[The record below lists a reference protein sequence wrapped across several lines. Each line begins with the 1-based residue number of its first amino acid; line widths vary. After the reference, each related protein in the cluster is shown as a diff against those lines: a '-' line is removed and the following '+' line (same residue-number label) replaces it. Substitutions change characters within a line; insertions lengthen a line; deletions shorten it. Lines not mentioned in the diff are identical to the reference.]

1 MDRSVIK
8 QKVMEVCKDI
18 LEDDS
23 IDITEKS
30 CASDIDRWDSLAQLN
45 ILGDIEDEFDIHF
58 SLDETM
64 NLRSI
69 KELVDAIE
77 SKLK

>member
-8 QKVMEVCKDI
+8 QKVIEVCKDI

-23 IDITEKS
+23 FDITEKS